1 MNENARLLALL
12 EAGEAGH
19 AHAIAGIQASWRDE
33 DHIRALERKAI
44 WEQHEQGARDRDAV
58 RVSLG
63 GESLFEQEAK
73 AVEEAAAKRLAAAD
87 KVLGAGPAAT
97 PEQSEPPPAKEN
109 ETAGPDAVAGGSPPA
124 GEVKRAA

>member
-12 EAGEAGH
+12 EDAHGEAE
-19 AHAIAGIQASWRDE
+19 AFLDRLKASWRDE

-87 KVLGAGPAAT
+87 EVLGAGPAAT
-97 PEQSEPPPAKEN
+97 PEQSDPSPTKEN
-109 ETAGPDAVAGGSPPA
+109 ETAGPDAMAGDSPPV
-124 GEVKRAA
+124 GEVKPT